1 VVVRKI
7 AAVQHTRRLGYTS
20 PHVLV
25 VCDFDMRFT
34 FVMTGWPRLV
44 NDMRIF
50 KDAIN
55 KYGQKFPHPP
65 QGYSI

>member
-1 VVVRKI
+1 MVVPTTET
-7 AAVQHTRRLGYTS
+7 VQHTGRHGYTS
-20 PHVLV
+20 QNVLA

-34 FVMTGWPRLV
+34 FVVVGWPGSIHDIRV
-44 NDMRIF
+44 F